1 MRMRRTASI
10 SVLALACLFIISAEA
25 KAQLSTNPNKFLGN
39 ITTYYNVDYG
49 NEKYY
54 TLWNQITCENETK
67 WSSVQGSGQN
77 SWNWNDAAY
86 NYAKQ
91 HNFPFKFH
99 TLVWGSQFPEWVKSL
114 SVQDR
119 YNAIINWLDGVKRHY
134 PDLEMID
141 VVNEAVEG
149 HQQDTHYISEA
160 LGGAGET
167 GYDWIIN
174 AFELAYERWPDAILI
189 YNDFNTFQWNTDQ
202 FIDLVRTVRDA
213 GAPID
218 AYGCQSHDLTD
229 ISLSDLQ
236 NTDKRIQDELQMPM
250 YITEYDI
257 GLTDD
262 TKQAQK
268 YQEQIPYLWERS
280 YCAGITL
287 WGYIYGATWI
297 NIKDDKGNV
306 TDRGVSGIIKNG
318 TDRKAMTWLR
328 QYMATDA
335 AKNAASPFPG
345 MKKEASI
352 YIKPADP
359 KASQNKET
367 TINVRARMRTK
378 TIQSVK
384 IYIKAPG
391 KTIFKV
397 LQTIE
402 SPTTT
407 SHDIK
412 YTPTA
417 LGEYEIMAKIINTDE
432 TTYSKTSKFTVV
444 PPRKAHKTME
454 LPGTVQA
461 EDFDE
466 CTDGITYHDK
476 DSQNEGTT
484 SYRTDSQGVDIV
496 TGGSGYAI
504 GYTSAGEWLEYTVNV
519 KTAGRYGYV
528 ATVSSGNENTGFR
541 IGLMKDGVETSLATV
556 NVPKTGSDWSI
567 YQEVSGTLA
576 KKLDAGQN
584 TIRITIT
591 GSNCNI
597 DKIDFTLK
605 SEVEYITD
613 DDQYSNGNYYNLAGQ
628 RVNGYKRGITI
639 KDGKKVFIVK

>member
-10 SVLALACLFIISAEA
+10 SVLALACLSIISAEA

-328 QYMATDA
+328 QYLATDA

-584 TIRITIT
+584 IIRITIT

>member
-1 MRMRRTASI
+1 MRMRRTTI
-10 SVLALACLFIISAEA
+10 SMLALACLLSISA

-49 NEKYY
+49 SEKYY

-67 WSSVQGSGQN
+67 WSSVQGGGQN

-99 TLVWGSQFPEWVKSL
+99 TLVWGSQFPGWVKNL
-114 SVQDR
+114 SVQER

-141 VVNEAVEG
+141 VVNEAIDG

-160 LGGAGET
+160 LGGAGQT
-167 GYDWIIN
+167 GYDWIIK

-218 AYGCQSHDLTD
+218 AYGCQSHDVTD
-229 ISLSDLQ
+229 ISLTDLQ
-236 NTDKRIQDELQMPM
+236 NADKKIQDALQMPM

-257 GLTDD
+257 GLNADD
-262 TKQAQK
+262 KQAQK
-268 YQEQIPYLWERS
+268 YKEQIPYLWERN

-287 WGYIYGATWI
+287 WGYVYGATWTGSQE
-297 NIKDDKGNV
+297 DGTKGN
-306 TDRGVSGIIKNG
+306 SGIIRVSNNKN
-318 TDRKAMTWLR
+318 TDRPAMTWLR
-328 QYMATDA
+328 EYMATDA

-345 MKKEASI
+345 MKKEVSL

-359 KASQNKET
+359 KAFQDKET

-391 KTIFKV
+391 KSIFKV
-397 LQTIE
+397 FQTID
-402 SPTTT
+402 SPTAT

-412 YTPTA
+412 YTPTTQ
-417 LGEYEIMAKIINTDE
+417 GVYEIMAKITNTDG

-484 SYRTDSQGVDIV
+484 SYRDDSQGVDIV

-504 GYTSAGEWLEYTVNV
+504 GYTSVGEWLEYTVDV

-528 ATVSSGNENTGFR
+528 ATVSSGNESSGFR
-541 IGLMKDGVETSLATV
+541 IGLMKDGVETTLATV
-556 NVPKTGSDWSI
+556 SVPKTGSDWST

-576 KKLDAGQN
+576 KKLSVGQN

-591 GSNCNI
+591 GANCNI

-613 DDQYSNGNYYNLAGQ
+613 DDRYSNGNYYNLAGQ
-628 RVNGYKRGITI
+628 RVNGYKRGISI
-639 KDGKKVFIVK
+639 KDGKKVLIIK

>member
-1 MRMRRTASI
+1 MRRRRTTTI
-10 SVLALACLFIISAEA
+10 SMLAFACLLSVSAVS

-49 NEKYY
+49 KEKYY

-67 WSSVQGSGQN
+67 WSSVQGSGRN

-99 TLVWGSQFPEWVKSL
+99 TLVWGSQFPGWIKDL
-114 SVQDR
+114 SAQER
-119 YNAIINWLDGVKRHY
+119 YDAIINWLDGVKQHY

-160 LGGAGET
+160 LGGTGQT
-167 GYDWIIN
+167 GYDWIIK

-189 YNDFNTFQWNTDQ
+189 YNDFNTFRWDTDK

-229 ISLSDLQ
+229 ISFSDLQ
-236 NTDKRIQDELQMPM
+236 IADQNIQDALRMPM

-262 TKQAQK
+262 DKQAQK
-268 YQEQIPYLWERS
+268 YQEQIPYLWEKS

-297 NIKDDKGNV
+297 NLKDKDGN
-306 TDRGVSGIIKNG
+306 TTERGISGIIKNG

-335 AKNAASPFPG
+335 AKKATSPFPG
-345 MKKEASI
+345 MKKEVSL
-352 YIKPADP
+352 YIKPTDR
-359 KASQNKET
+359 KAFQNKET

-378 TIQSVK
+378 TIETVK
-384 IYIKAPG
+384 VYIKVPG
-391 KTIFKV
+391 KSTFKIH
-397 LQTIE
+397 QTIE

-412 YTPTA
+412 YTPTV
-417 LGEYEIMAKIINTDE
+417 LGEYEIMVKVTNTDG

-444 PPRKAHKTME
+444 PPRKPHKTME
-454 LPGTVQA
+454 IPGTVQA

-466 CTDGITYHDK
+466 CADGITYHDK
-476 DSQNEGTT
+476 DSQNEGKTN
-484 SYRTDSQGVDIV
+484 YRNDSEGVDIV

-504 GYTSAGEWLEYTVNV
+504 GYTSVGEWLEYTVNV
-519 KTAGRYGYV
+519 STAGRYGYV
-528 ATVSSGNENTGFR
+528 ATVSSGAQNSGFR
-541 IGLMKDGVETSLATV
+541 IGLMKDGVETTLATV
-556 NVPKTGSDWSI
+556 KVPYTDSDWKT

-576 KKLDAGQN
+576 KKLAVGQN

-591 GSNCNI
+591 EANCNI

-613 DDQYSNGNYYNLAGQ
+613 DDLNSNGYYYNFAGQ
-628 RVNGYKRGITI
+628 RVNEFNRGITI
-639 KDGKKVFIVK
+639 KNGKKVFMVK

>member
-10 SVLALACLFIISAEA
+10 SVLALACLSIISAEA

-584 TIRITIT
+584 IIRITIT

>member
-10 SVLALACLFIISAEA
+10 SVLALACLSIISAEA

-584 TIRITIT
+584 IIRITLT

>member
-556 NVPKTGSDWSI
+556 NVPKTGSDWST